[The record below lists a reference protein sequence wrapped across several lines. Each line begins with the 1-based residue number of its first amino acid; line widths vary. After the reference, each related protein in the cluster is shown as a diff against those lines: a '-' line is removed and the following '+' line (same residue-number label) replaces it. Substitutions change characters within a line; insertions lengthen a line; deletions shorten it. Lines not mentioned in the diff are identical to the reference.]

1 MIQKLSGGYFLVV
14 GNATKNAE
22 LRHVGDNGY
31 ALTSFSVAAGKRED
45 TTTIFVNCKAWR
57 RLGEYAGGIQKGDAV
72 LCVGKENTH
81 EYNGKQYTDL
91 ICDFVDYVGAGSVGV
106 PPAVSLADPGAG
118 FTELPEDDSDLPF

>member
-14 GNATKNAE
+14 GNATRDAE

-57 RLGEYAGGIQKGDAV
+57 RLGEYAAGIQKGDAV
-72 LCVGKENTH
+72 LCIGREDTH
-81 EYNGKQYTDL
+81 EYNGKTYTDL
-91 ICDFVDYVGAGSVGV
+91 VCEFVDYSGAGSVGV
-106 PPAVSLADPGAG
+106 PPATALTDADAG
-118 FTELPEDDSDLPF
+118 FTEISDDDSDLPF